1 MEEGNLD
8 ESHSKIEVENNYI
21 PIFNNMIQF
30 KLLSGQ
36 LTLFNWKKYCIVG
49 WLIQT
54 MFFISFAAM
63 IKPNWDVFLYSIIVL
78 SLFIPLF
85 GYAAVLLNM
94 FNGGWGREESRF
106 WCHVR
111 VMFIHGYNTLRW
123 TISSSIDPL
132 LVLCITKIYK
142 CNIICSGWAA
152 VNVLFAYFIMA
163 NIEISKA
170 VAFNVHEKFSNDFD
184 IDLKRV
190 HDIQSRNTNA
200 VDINGFVIII
210 IGIIPWAFLGFVSSY
225 IFIVYQI
232 LMILNELFYAQGKQT
247 FVQTEIQFDI
257 IQVIFRTIM
266 TWILLWV

>member
-1 MEEGNLD
+1 MEEGLAEENFSSID
-8 ESHSKIEVENNYI
+8 NVEKNYI
-21 PIFNNMIQF
+21 PIFNNIIHF

-54 MFFISFAAM
+54 MLFISLATM
-63 IKPNWDVFLYSIIVL
+63 IKPNWDLFLYIIIIL
-78 SLFIPLF
+78 TLFIPLM
-85 GYAAVLLNM
+85 GYVAVLLNM

-111 VMFIHGYNTLRW
+111 VMFMHGYNTLRW

-132 LVLCITKIYK
+132 IVLCLAKIYQ
-142 CNIICSGWAA
+142 CNMICSGWAA

-184 IDLKRV
+184 VDLKRV
-190 HDIQSRNTNA
+190 HEIQSRNTNA
-200 VDINGFVIII
+200 V
-210 IGIIPWAFLGFVSSY
+210 
-225 IFIVYQI
+225 
-232 LMILNELFYAQGKQT
+232 
-247 FVQTEIQFDI
+247 EIRLHQ
-257 IQVIFRTIM
+257 
-266 TWILLWV
+266 WILKHFKC